1 MNTVL
6 EFLGKN
12 IRFFREKIELTQQE
26 LADRSGVSR
35 RTIIALEADQINIS
49 LAKLDA
55 IANALSI
62 SFSTLVSPLDSE
74 IRHSCINILAWKG
87 NHTESYANLLGTV
100 DNCKQTEMWIWS
112 LAAGD
117 SYRAEPDPEGWKEML
132 YIIHGELT
140 LEIEGQFKILGPED
154 SFIFSSSTLYS
165 YHNKSDEQVKFV
177 RNVIH

>member
-55 IANALSI
+55 IANALNI
-62 SFSTLVSPLDSE
+62 SFSTLVSPLDSK
-74 IRHSCINILAWKG
+74 IQHSCTNILAWKG

-100 DNCKQTEMWIWS
+100 RSEERTS
-112 LAAGD
+112 
-117 SYRAEPDPEGWKEML
+117 
-132 YIIHGELT
+132 EL
-140 LEIEGQFKILGPED
+140 QSRP
-154 SFIFSSSTLYS
+154 
-165 YHNKSDEQVKFV
+165 
-177 RNVIH
+177 

>member
-55 IANALSI
+55 IANALNI
-62 SFSTLVSPLDSE
+62 SFSTLVSLE
-74 IRHSCINILAWKG
+74 R
-87 NHTESYANLLGTV
+87 
-100 DNCKQTEMWIWS
+100 Q
-112 LAAGD
+112 
-117 SYRAEPDPEGWKEML
+117 SYRKLCKFTG
-132 YIIHGELT
+132 
-140 LEIEGQFKILGPED
+140 
-154 SFIFSSSTLYS
+154 YS
-165 YHNKSDEQVKFV
+165 G
-177 RNVIH
+177 